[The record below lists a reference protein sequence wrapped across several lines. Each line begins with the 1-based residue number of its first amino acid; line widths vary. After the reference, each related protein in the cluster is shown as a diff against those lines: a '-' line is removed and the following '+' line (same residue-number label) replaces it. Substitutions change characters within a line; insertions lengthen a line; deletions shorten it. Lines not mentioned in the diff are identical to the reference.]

1 MTHGTK
7 YLRYKIRND
16 RSSFSKFRESGR
28 AKVKSFII
36 FIVFVSLFVSGH
48 QCHGVCVWGG
58 GQRATQS
65 SFSPFTFTW
74 VQGIKF
80 MLSGLRREPLNL
92 LSHTGGN

>member
-16 RSSFSKFRESGR
+16 GSSFNKFRELGS

-36 FIVFVSLFVSGH
+36 FIVFVSVCCEWASVPW
-48 QCHGVCVWGG
+48 CVCVVGE

-65 SFSPFTFTW
+65 SLSHSPLHGF
-74 VQGIKF
+74 
-80 MLSGLRREPLNL
+80 RESNHVVRLAQRALNL
-92 LSHTGGN
+92 LSYVGGN